1 MNKTKKF
8 IGRIVAGA
16 YYDMQEVRKATKNRI
31 RDVIRKKA
39 EGIDFDEVEEEKEE
53 DDYSQKYTDDQLF
66 EEWKNLK
73 EKGDITE
80 EEFKYVKKCW
90 EVAKESKKIER
101 KYKTQMMD
109 YVKQEPIYI
118 KFLQHVRGIGPVL
131 SANLIKEFG
140 NCSTYDTVS
149 ALWKH
154 TGNHVKNGKAPKLKK
169 GEDISYSPKLRTL
182 TWKISDCLM
191 KANKAVYRRIYDS
204 EKKRQLAKEYEK
216 GYLADKYNGYDK
228 EDTQLSKGH
237 AHNRALRKMRK
248 IFLAHYWSASRELDG
263 LETRESYVKEKLGHK
278 NIITWKDALK
288 EEKKRYE
295 K

>member
-1 MNKTKKF
+1 MKETKKF
-8 IGRIVAGA
+8 VGRIVAGA

-31 RDVIRKKA
+31 RDVIRKKV
-39 EGIDFDEVEEEKEE
+39 EGIDFDEVEEKKEE
-53 DDYSQKYTDDQLF
+53 DNYEQKYTDEQLF
-66 EEWKNLK
+66 EEWKKLK
-73 EKGDITE
+73 EEGKITE
-80 EEFKYVKKCW
+80 EEFKYVNNSW
-90 EVAKESKKIER
+90 EVANESEKIER
-101 KYKTQMMD
+101 KYKNQMMD
-109 YVKQEPIYI
+109 YVKSEPIYT

-131 SANLIKEFG
+131 STNLIKNFG
-140 NCSTYDTVS
+140 DCSNYDTVS

-154 TGNHVKNGKAPKLKK
+154 TGNHVKNGKAPELRK
-169 GEDISYSPKLRTL
+169 GEEIEYSPRLRTL

-191 KANKAVYRRIYDS
+191 KSNKAIYRYIYDS
-204 EKKRQLAKEYEK
+204 EKKKQLAREYEK
-216 GYLADKYNGYDK
+216 GKLAEKYNGYDE

-248 IFLAHYWSASRELDG
+248 IFLAHFWAASRELAG
-263 LETRESYVKEKLGHK
+263 LDTRESYVKEKLGHK